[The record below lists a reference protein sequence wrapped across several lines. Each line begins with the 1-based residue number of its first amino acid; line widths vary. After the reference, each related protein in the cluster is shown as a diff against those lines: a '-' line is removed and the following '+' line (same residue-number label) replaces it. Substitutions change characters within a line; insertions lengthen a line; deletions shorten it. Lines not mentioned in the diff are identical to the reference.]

1 MDEQATSELLASIQA
16 RGQVHS
22 SLWIPYQ
29 CERAAFLIP
38 NEPEY
43 PLHRMKCFD
52 DGTTAKCYETW
63 SLPKSANSRSVSLYL
78 DSSEVV
84 SSAKQVLGL
93 HCANFTHCLT
103 LKHRIHGRDRR
114 GSRLD
119 MCTPRQ
125 QGRETSIQGWARAF
139 SMSGCGVN

>member
-22 SLWIPYQ
+22 SLWISYQ

-38 NEPEY
+38 DEPEY

-52 DGTTAKCYETW
+52 AGTTAKSYQIW
-63 SLPKSANSRSVSLYL
+63 SLPKPANSRSVSLYL
-78 DSSEVV
+78 NSSKVV
-84 SSAKQVLGL
+84 LLAKQVLGL

-103 LKHRIHGRDRR
+103 FKHRIHGRDPRE
-114 GSRLD
+114 SRSD
-119 MCTPRQ
+119 MCTPRR
-125 QGRETSIQGWARAF
+125 QGRETSIEGWARAF